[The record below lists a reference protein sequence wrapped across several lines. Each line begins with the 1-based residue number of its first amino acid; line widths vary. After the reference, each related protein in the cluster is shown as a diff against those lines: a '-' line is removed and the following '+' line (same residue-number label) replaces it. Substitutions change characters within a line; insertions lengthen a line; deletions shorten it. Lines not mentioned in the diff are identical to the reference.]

1 MSSYLPR
8 IVDRELDTLIVGLA
22 AIAIEGPKAVGK
34 TATAARRAATVHRL
48 DVPATRAVAMADP
61 TVLLRD
67 RPPVLLDGEQTPAL
81 AAGLTTRPLR
91 LLEVLRWAVSAR
103 YFTRWRLLEA
113 AGHVEQT
120 RESQP

>member
-1 MSSYLPR
+1 
-8 IVDRELDTLIVGLA
+8 
-22 AIAIEGPKAVGK
+22 
-34 TATAARRAATVHRL
+34 
-48 DVPATRAVAMADP
+48 
-61 TVLLRD
+61 
-67 RPPVLLDGEQTPAL
+67 VLLDGEQTPAL